1 MKKLI
6 IAALA
11 VFVSTSA
18 QAREYISIVGSST
31 VFPFST
37 SVAEKF
43 GGTGKHPT
51 PVIESTG
58 SGGGMK
64 LFCQGVGFDTPDITN
79 ASRAIKST
87 EADLCKSNGVT
98 PVEYLIGYDGITFSN
113 SKSGQQLSLTK
124 EDIFNAVAENV
135 MVNGKWVANPNQT
148 WADVRSDL
156 PNLPIAIMA
165 PPPTSGTRDAFVEL
179 VMHKHCKKTL
189 GLSKKEYKAQCT
201 RLRID
206 GPVVEVGENDNLIIQ
221 KLQDDENRFGIF
233 GFSFLDQNSDTVQ
246 PALVDGVAPS
256 FDTIADGSYGISRP
270 LYYYVK
276 EQHLGVVAGIEEYV
290 RTFHKMMVTDGPLS
304 DMGLIPLQ

>member
-11 VFVSTSA
+11 VFVSTSV

-148 WADVRSDL
+148 WADVRRLEDHQK
-156 PNLPIAIMA
+156 NLLNFYQLFL
-165 PPPTSGTRDAFVEL
+165 SL
-179 VMHKHCKKTL
+179 V
-189 GLSKKEYKAQCT
+189 
-201 RLRID
+201 
-206 GPVVEVGENDNLIIQ
+206 
-221 KLQDDENRFGIF
+221 
-233 GFSFLDQNSDTVQ
+233 
-246 PALVDGVAPS
+246 
-256 FDTIADGSYGISRP
+256 
-270 LYYYVK
+270 
-276 EQHLGVVAGIEEYV
+276 
-290 RTFHKMMVTDGPLS
+290 
-304 DMGLIPLQ
+304 